1 MLNVCLMALIISA
14 VAPSVEVVSFQGEPR
29 VGEWRGL
36 ADGRVTLAIAG
47 KDESVPLSEVL
58 EVRFRGEPAKLDK
71 PAAIVSLW
79 DGSKLGATQ
88 TQVTEKRLKLTS
100 AVLGELSLSQSEV
113 ASVRFSDRFDE
124 DEQWTKL
131 VEKASKSDL
140 LVIRKEQTLDF
151 LDGVVVE
158 VTDKSVK
165 FLLDGEEVT
174 TKRDKVFGLIFA
186 KRTSTAKPP
195 AVRLELGNGDVLM
208 AASVAGTDKGV
219 TVKTGAKSEITL
231 SLEQLKR
238 IDFSQGKLRYLSQDP
253 PRDVKYVRG
262 IQDGPAFVQDRA
274 FYAPE
279 LKPMGL
285 RAFSRGLC
293 IRPQTT
299 LRYRLGG
306 EYRRFQAL
314 VGIDESVK
322 DGNGDCDLTI
332 SGDGKQLVKL
342 RMTSR
347 DTARPIDLDVADV
360 VVLEITVGFG
370 GDAATNVDLGD
381 NLDLADAKLIK

>member
-1 MLNVCLMALIISA
+1 MNLLSA
-14 VAPSVEVVSFQGEPR
+14 VLLAVLAAPQVEVVSFQGEPR

-36 ADGRVTLAIAG
+36 ADGRITIVQAG
-47 KDESVPLSEVL
+47 KEESVPLSEVL
-58 EVRFRGEPAKLDK
+58 EVRFRGEPTKLDK
-71 PAAIVSLW
+71 PSAIVSLW

-88 TQVTEKRLKLTS
+88 SQIVEKRLKVTS
-100 AVLGELSLSQSEV
+100 AVFSELSLPQSEV

-124 DEQWTKL
+124 GEQWTKL
-131 VEKASKSDL
+131 VERDNKTDL
-140 LVIRKEQTLDF
+140 LVIRKEQTLDY

-165 FLLDGEEVT
+165 FLLDGEEVS
-174 TKRDKVFGLIFA
+174 TKREKVFGLIFA
-186 KRTSTAKPP
+186 RRPSSPKPS
-195 AVRLELGNGDVLM
+195 AVRVELGNGDILM
-208 AASVAGTDKGV
+208 ASSLAATPTGVSVMTATKTEVSLPLDK
-219 TVKTGAKSEITL
+219 
-231 SLEQLKR
+231 LKLL
-238 IDFSQGKLRYLSQDP
+238 DFSQGKLRYLSQEP
-253 PRDVKYVRG
+253 PRDVKYTRG
-262 IQDGPAFVQDRA
+262 IQDGPAFVADRA

-279 LKPMGL
+279 LKPMGM
-285 RAFSRGLC
+285 RAFARGLC

-306 EYRRFQAL
+306 DYRRLQAI

-322 DGNGDCDLTI
+322 DGNGDCDLVIT
-332 SGDGKQLVKL
+332 GDGKQLVKL

-347 DTARPIDLDVADV
+347 DAARPIDLDVTDV
-360 VVLEITVGFG
+360 VVLEIVVGFG

>member
-1 MLNVCLMALIISA
+1 MNLLSA
-14 VAPSVEVVSFQGEPR
+14 VLLAVLAAPQVEVVSFQGEPR

-36 ADGRVTLAIAG
+36 SDGRLNLVIAG
-47 KDESVPLSEVL
+47 NEELVPLSEVL
-58 EVRFRGEPAKLDK
+58 EVRFRGEPGKLDK
-71 PAAIVSLW
+71 PAAVVTLW
-79 DGSKLGATQ
+79 DGSKLGAGQ
-88 TQVTEKRLKLTS
+88 TRIIDKQLKLTS
-100 AVLGELSLSQSEV
+100 AMLGELSLSQNEV

-124 DEQWTKL
+124 DEQWVKL

-165 FLLDGEEVT
+165 FLLDGEEVS
-174 TKRDKVFGLIFA
+174 TKREKVFGLIFA
-186 KRTSTAKPP
+186 RRPSSPKPP
-195 AVRLELGNGDVLM
+195 AVRLELSNGDVLM
-208 AASVAGTDKGV
+208 AASVAGTDKGISA
-219 TVKTGAKSEITL
+219 TTASKTEIALTL
-231 SLEQLKR
+231 DQLKR
-238 IDFSQGKLRYLSQDP
+238 IDFSQGKLRYLSQDS
-253 PRDVKYVRG
+253 PRDVKYTRG

-279 LKPMGL
+279 LKPIGL

-293 IRPQTT
+293 IRPQTS

-306 EYRRFQAL
+306 EYRRFQAI

-322 DGNGDCDLTI
+322 DGGGDCDLTI

-347 DTARPIDLDVADV
+347 DAARPIDLDVTDV
-360 VVLEITVGFG
+360 VVLEIVVGFG

>member
-1 MLNVCLMALIISA
+1 MNLLSA
-14 VAPSVEVVSFQGEPR
+14 VLLAVLAAPPVEVVSFQGEPR

-36 ADGRVTLAIAG
+36 ADGRVSLAIAG

-58 EVRFRGEPAKLDK
+58 EVRFRGEPGKLDK
-71 PAAIVSLW
+71 PAAVVTLW
-79 DGSKLGATQ
+79 DGSKLGAMQ
-88 TQVTEKRLKLTS
+88 TQIVGKQLKLAS
-100 AVLGELSLSQSEV
+100 ATLGELSLPQSEV

-124 DEQWTKL
+124 DEQWVKL

-158 VTDKSVK
+158 VTDKSVE
-165 FLLDGEEVT
+165 FLLDGEEVS
-174 TKRDKVFGLIFA
+174 TKRERVFGLIFA
-186 KRTSTAKPP
+186 RRASTAKPP
-195 AVRLELGNGDVLM
+195 AVRLELSNGDLLM
-208 AASVAGTDKGV
+208 AAAIGGTDKDLSV
-219 TVKTGAKSEITL
+219 TTASKAELTL
-231 SLEQLKR
+231 PLEQLKR

-253 PRDVKYVRG
+253 PRDVKYTRG

-279 LKPMGL
+279 LKPIGL

-293 IRPQTT
+293 IRPQTS

-306 EYRRFQAL
+306 EYRRFQAI

-322 DGNGDCDLTI
+322 DGGGDCDLTI
-332 SGDGKQLVKL
+332 SGDGKQLLKL

-347 DTARPIDLDVADV
+347 DAARPIDLDVTDV
-360 VVLEITVGFG
+360 VVLEIVVGFG

>member
-1 MLNVCLMALIISA
+1 MNVLSA
-14 VAPSVEVVSFQGEPR
+14 VLLAVLAAPQVEVVSFQGEPR
-29 VGEWRGL
+29 VGEWRGV
-36 ADGRVTLAIAG
+36 ADGRIAIAQAG

-58 EVRFRGEPAKLDK
+58 EVRFRGEPGKLDK
-71 PAAIVSLW
+71 PSAIVSLW

-88 TQVTEKRLKLTS
+88 AQIVEKRLKLTS
-100 AVLGELSLSQSEV
+100 GVLGELSLPQGEV

-124 DEQWTKL
+124 DEQWSKL
-131 VEKASKSDL
+131 VDRENKTDL
-140 LVIRKEQTLDF
+140 LVIRKEQTLDY

-165 FLLDGEEVT
+165 FLLDGEEVS
-174 TKRDKVFGLIFA
+174 TKREKIFGLIFA
-186 KRTSTAKPP
+186 RRPNSPKPP
-195 AVRLELGNGDVLM
+195 AVRLEFSNGDILM
-208 AASVAGTDKGV
+208 ASSLTGTPTGVSVTTV
-219 TVKTGAKSEITL
+219 TKAAVDVP
-231 SLEQLKR
+231 LEKLKLL
-238 IDFSQGKLRYLSQDP
+238 DFSQGKLRYLSQDP
-253 PRDVKYVRG
+253 PRDVKYTRG

-279 LKPMGL
+279 LKPVGT
-285 RAFSRGLC
+285 RAFARGLC

-306 EYRRFQAL
+306 DYRRLQAI

-332 SGDGKQLVKL
+332 TGDGKQLVKL
-342 RMTSR
+342 RVTAR
-347 DTARPIDLDVADV
+347 DTARPIDLDVADIV
-360 VVLEITVGFG
+360 MLEITVGFG

>member
-1 MLNVCLMALIISA
+1 MNFLSA
-14 VAPSVEVVSFQGEPR
+14 VLLTVLAAPPVEVVSFQGEPR

-36 ADGRVTLAIAG
+36 TDGRVNLSIAG
-47 KDESVPLSEVL
+47 KDEAVPLDEVL

-71 PAAIVSLW
+71 PAAVVSLW

-88 TQVTEKRLKLTS
+88 TQIVGKQLKLTS
-100 AVLGELSLSQSEV
+100 ATLGELSLPQNDV

-124 DEQWTKL
+124 DEQWVKL

-165 FLLDGEEVT
+165 FLLDGEEVS
-174 TKRDKVFGLIFA
+174 TKREKVFGLIFA
-186 KRTSTAKPP
+186 RRTNTAKSP
-195 AVRLELGNGDVLM
+195 AVRLELSNGDVLM
-208 AASVAGTDKGV
+208 AASVAGTDRGV
-219 TVKTGAKSEITL
+219 SVTTASKSEL
-231 SLEQLKR
+231 ALPLEQLKR

-306 EYRRFQAL
+306 EYRRFQAI

-322 DGNGDCDLTI
+322 DGNGDCDLMI

-347 DTARPIDLDVADV
+347 DIARPIDLDVADV

-381 NLDLADAKLIK
+381 NFDLADAKLIK

>member
-1 MLNVCLMALIISA
+1 MNLLSA
-14 VAPSVEVVSFQGEPR
+14 VLFAVLASPPAEIVSFQGEPR

-36 ADGRVTLAIAG
+36 SDGRVNLVVAG
-47 KDESVPLSEVL
+47 KEDSVPLSEVL
-58 EVRFRGEPAKLDK
+58 EVRFRGEPGKLDK
-71 PAAIVSLW
+71 PAMVVSLW
-79 DGSKLGATQ
+79 DGSKLGAVQ
-88 TQVTEKRLKLTS
+88 TQIVGKQLKLTS
-100 AVLGELSLSQSEV
+100 ATLGELTLPQAEV

-124 DEQWTKL
+124 DDQWVKL

-158 VTDKSVK
+158 VTEKSVK
-165 FLLDGEEVT
+165 FLLDGEEVS
-174 TKRDKVFGLIFA
+174 TKREKLFGLIFA

-195 AVRLELGNGDVLM
+195 AVRLELGNGDILM
-208 AASVAGTDKGV
+208 AAAVAGTEKGV
-219 TVKTGAKSEITL
+219 SVTTASKSQIEL

-238 IDFSQGKLRYLSQDP
+238 IDFSQGKLRYLSQEP
-253 PRDVKYVRG
+253 PRDVKYTRG

-306 EYRRFQAL
+306 EYRRLQAL

-322 DGNGDCDLTI
+322 DGNGDCDLVIT
-332 SGDGKQLVKL
+332 GDGKPLVKL
-342 RMTSR
+342 RVTSR
-347 DTARPIDLDVADV
+347 DTARPIDVDVTDV

-370 GDAATNVDLGD
+370 GDATTNVDLGD
-381 NLDLADAKLIK
+381 NLDLADAKLIR

>member
-1 MLNVCLMALIISA
+1 MNLLSA
-14 VAPSVEVVSFQGEPR
+14 VLLAVLTAPPVEVVSFQGEPR

-36 ADGRVTLAIAG
+36 ADGRVSLVIAG
-47 KDESVPLSEVL
+47 KEESVPLSEVL
-58 EVRFRGEPAKLDK
+58 EVRFRGESAKLDK
-71 PAAIVSLW
+71 PAAVVSLW
-79 DGSKLGATQ
+79 DGSKLGVTQ
-88 TQVTEKRLKLTS
+88 TQIVGKQLKLTS
-100 AVLGELSLSQSEV
+100 AMLGELSLPQNEV
-113 ASVRFSDRFDE
+113 GSIRFSDRFDE

-165 FLLDGEEVT
+165 FLLDGEEVS

-186 KRTSTAKPP
+186 RRTNASKLP
-195 AVRLELGNGDVLM
+195 ALRLELSNGDVLM
-208 AASVAGTDKGV
+208 AAAVTGTDKGISL
-219 TVKTGAKSEITL
+219 TTASKSEIML
-231 SLEQLKR
+231 PLEQLKR

-306 EYRRFQAL
+306 EYRRFQAI

-322 DGNGDCDLTI
+322 DGNGDCDLVI

-347 DTARPIDLDVADV
+347 DTARPIDLEVADV

-370 GDAATNVDLGD
+370 GDATTNVDLGD
-381 NLDLADAKLIK
+381 NLDLADAKLIR

>member
-1 MLNVCLMALIISA
+1 MNLLFAVLLAA
-14 VAPSVEVVSFQGEPR
+14 VAAPPVEVVSFQGEPR

-36 ADGRVTLAIAG
+36 ADGKVNLAIAG
-47 KDESVPLSEVL
+47 KEESIPLSEVL

-71 PAAIVSLW
+71 PAAVVTLW
-79 DGSKLGATQ
+79 DGSKVGAIQ
-88 TQVTEKRLKLTS
+88 TQIVGKQLKLTS
-100 AVLGELSLSQSEV
+100 ATLGELSLLQNDV

-131 VEKASKSDL
+131 VDKASKSDL

-165 FLLDGEEVT
+165 FLLDGEEVL
-174 TKRDKVFGLIFA
+174 TKREKVFGLIFA
-186 KRTSTAKPP
+186 RRTNAAKPP
-195 AVRLELGNGDVLM
+195 TVRLELSNGDVLM
-208 AASVAGTDKGV
+208 AAAVVGTDKGV
-219 TVKTGAKSEITL
+219 SVTTASKSELAI
-231 SLEQLKR
+231 SLAQLKR
-238 IDFSQGKLRYLSQDP
+238 IDFSQGKLWYLSQDP

-279 LKPMGL
+279 LKPMGM

-293 IRPQTT
+293 IRPQTS

-306 EYRRFQAL
+306 EYRRFQAI

-322 DGNGDCDLTI
+322 DGGGDCDLVI

-381 NLDLADAKLIK
+381 NLDLADAKLIR

>member
-1 MLNVCLMALIISA
+1 MNLLSA
-14 VAPSVEVVSFQGEPR
+14 VLLAVLVAPQVEVVSFQGEPR

-36 ADGRVTLAIAG
+36 VGGRIAIVQAG
-47 KDESVPLSEVL
+47 KEESLPLSEVL
-58 EVRFRGEPAKLDK
+58 EVRFRGDAVKLDK
-71 PAAIVSLW
+71 PSAIVSLW

-88 TQVTEKRLKLTS
+88 MQIGEKRLKLTS
-100 AVLGELSLSQSEV
+100 AVLGELSLPQGEV

-124 DEQWTKL
+124 DDQWLKL
-131 VEKASKSDL
+131 VDRDNKTDL
-140 LVIRKEQTLDF
+140 LVIRKEQTLDY

-165 FLLDGEEVT
+165 FLLDGEEVS
-174 TKRDKVFGLIFA
+174 TKREKVFGLIFA
-186 KRTSTAKPP
+186 RRPSNPKPP
-195 AVRLELGNGDVLM
+195 AVRVELGNGDILLASSLTGTSSGVSVTT
-208 AASVAGTDKGV
+208 AAKTEM
-219 TVKTGAKSEITL
+219 TVP
-231 SLEQLKR
+231 LEKLKLL
-238 IDFSQGKLRYLSQDP
+238 DFSQGKLRYLSQDP
-253 PRDVKYVRG
+253 PRDVKYTRG
-262 IQDGPAFVQDRA
+262 IQDGPAFVPDRA

-279 LKPMGL
+279 LKPMGM
-285 RAFSRGLC
+285 RAFARGLC
-293 IRPQTT
+293 IRPQTS

-306 EYRRFQAL
+306 DYRRLQAI

-322 DGNGDCDLTI
+322 DGNGDCDLVI

-347 DTARPIDLDVADV
+347 DAARPIDLDVTDV

>member
-1 MLNVCLMALIISA
+1 MNLLSA
-14 VAPSVEVVSFQGEPR
+14 VLLAVLTAPPVEVVSFQGEPR

-36 ADGRVTLAIAG
+36 ADGRVSLVIAG
-47 KDESVPLSEVL
+47 KEESVPLSEVL
-58 EVRFRGEPAKLDK
+58 EVRFRGESAKLDK
-71 PAAIVSLW
+71 PAAVVSLW
-79 DGSKLGATQ
+79 DGSKLGVTQ
-88 TQVTEKRLKLTS
+88 TQIVGKQLKLTS
-100 AVLGELSLSQSEV
+100 AMLGELSLPQNEV
-113 ASVRFSDRFDE
+113 GSIRFSDRFDE

-165 FLLDGEEVT
+165 FLLDGEEVS

-186 KRTSTAKPP
+186 RRTNASKLP
-195 AVRLELGNGDVLM
+195 ALRLELSNGDVLM
-208 AASVAGTDKGV
+208 AAAVTGTDKGISV
-219 TVKTGAKSEITL
+219 TTASKSEIML
-231 SLEQLKR
+231 PLEQLKR

-306 EYRRFQAL
+306 EYRRFQAI

-322 DGNGDCDLTI
+322 DGNGDCDLVI

-347 DTARPIDLDVADV
+347 DTARPIDLEVADV

-370 GDAATNVDLGD
+370 GDATTNVDLGD
-381 NLDLADAKLIK
+381 NLDLADAKLIR

>member
-1 MLNVCLMALIISA
+1 MNLLSA
-14 VAPSVEVVSFQGEPR
+14 VLLAVLTAPPVEVVSFQGEPR

-36 ADGRVTLAIAG
+36 ADGRVSLVIAG
-47 KDESVPLSEVL
+47 KEESVPLSEVL
-58 EVRFRGEPAKLDK
+58 EVRFRGESAKLDK
-71 PAAIVSLW
+71 PAAVVSLW
-79 DGSKLGATQ
+79 DGSKLGVTQ
-88 TQVTEKRLKLTS
+88 TQIVGKQLKLTS
-100 AVLGELSLSQSEV
+100 AMLGELSLPQNEV
-113 ASVRFSDRFDE
+113 GSIRFSDRFDE

-165 FLLDGEEVT
+165 FLLDGEEVS

-186 KRTSTAKPP
+186 RRTNASKLP
-195 AVRLELGNGDVLM
+195 ALRLELSNGDVLM
-208 AASVAGTDKGV
+208 AAAVTGTDKGISL
-219 TVKTGAKSEITL
+219 TTASKSEIML
-231 SLEQLKR
+231 PLEQLKR

-253 PRDVKYVRG
+253 PRDVKYIRG

-306 EYRRFQAL
+306 EYRRFQAI

-322 DGNGDCDLTI
+322 DGNGDCDLVI

-381 NLDLADAKLIK
+381 NLDLADAKLIR

>member
-1 MLNVCLMALIISA
+1 MNLLFAVLLAA
-14 VAPSVEVVSFQGEPR
+14 VAAPPVEVVSFQGEPR

-36 ADGRVTLAIAG
+36 ADGRVSLAIAG
-47 KDESVPLSEVL
+47 KDESIPLSEVL

-71 PAAIVSLW
+71 PAAVVTLW

-88 TQVTEKRLKLTS
+88 TQIVGKQLKLTS
-100 AVLGELSLSQSEV
+100 ATLGELSLPQNDV

-131 VEKASKSDL
+131 VDKASKSDL

-165 FLLDGEEVT
+165 FLLDGEEVS
-174 TKRDKVFGLIFA
+174 TKREKVFGLIFA
-186 KRTSTAKPP
+186 RRTNTAKPQ
-195 AVRLELGNGDVLM
+195 AVRLELSNGDVLM

-219 TVKTGAKSEITL
+219 SVTTSSKAEIAL
-231 SLEQLKR
+231 PLEQLKR

-306 EYRRFQAL
+306 EYRRFQAI

-322 DGNGDCDLTI
+322 DGNGDCDLVI

-360 VVLEITVGFG
+360 VVMEIIVGFG

-381 NLDLADAKLIK
+381 NLDLADAKLVR

>member
-1 MLNVCLMALIISA
+1 MNLLSAALLA
-14 VAPSVEVVSFQGEPR
+14 VLAAPQVEVVSFQGEPR
-29 VGEWRGL
+29 VGDWRGI
-36 ADGRVTLAIAG
+36 ADGRVNLAVAG

-58 EVRFRGEPAKLDK
+58 EVRFRGEPAKIDK
-71 PAAIVSLW
+71 PTAIVSLW
-79 DGSKLGATQ
+79 DGSQLGATQ
-88 TQVTEKRLKLTS
+88 TQIVDKRLKLTS
-100 AVLGELSLSQSEV
+100 AVLGELSLPQGEV
-113 ASVRFSDRFDE
+113 ASVQFSDRFDK
-124 DEQWTKL
+124 DEQWSKL
-131 VEKASKSDL
+131 AERDNKSDL
-140 LVIRKEQTLDF
+140 LVIRKEQTLDY

-158 VTDKSVK
+158 VTEKSVK
-165 FLLDGEEVT
+165 FLLDGEEVS
-174 TKRDKVFGLIFA
+174 TKREKIFGLIFA
-186 KRTSTAKPP
+186 RRPSNPKPP
-195 AVRLELGNGDVLM
+195 AVRVELSNGDILM
-208 AASVAGTDKGV
+208 ASSLTGTPVGLSVTTTTKTDVSVPTEK
-219 TVKTGAKSEITL
+219 
-231 SLEQLKR
+231 LKLL
-238 IDFSQGKLRYLSQDP
+238 DFSQGKLRYLSQDP
-253 PRDVKYVRG
+253 PRDVKYTRG

-285 RAFSRGLC
+285 RAFARGLC

-306 EYRRFQAL
+306 DYRRLQAI

-322 DGNGDCDLTI
+322 DGNGDCDLVI
-332 SGDGKQLVKL
+332 SGDGKQLLKL

-347 DTARPIDLDVADV
+347 DTARPIDLDVTNV

>member
-1 MLNVCLMALIISA
+1 M
-14 VAPSVEVVSFQGEPR
+14 
-29 VGEWRGL
+29 
-36 ADGRVTLAIAG
+36 
-47 KDESVPLSEVL
+47 
-58 EVRFRGEPAKLDK
+58 
-71 PAAIVSLW
+71 
-79 DGSKLGATQ
+79 
-88 TQVTEKRLKLTS
+88 
-100 AVLGELSLSQSEV
+100 
-113 ASVRFSDRFDE
+113 
-124 DEQWTKL
+124 
-131 VEKASKSDL
+131 
-140 LVIRKEQTLDF
+140 
-151 LDGVVVE
+151 
-158 VTDKSVK
+158 
-165 FLLDGEEVT
+165 
-174 TKRDKVFGLIFA
+174 
-186 KRTSTAKPP
+186 
-195 AVRLELGNGDVLM
+195 RLELGNGDVLM
-208 AASVAGTDKGV
+208 VASVAGTDKGV
-219 TVKTGAKSEITL
+219 TVKTGAKSEIAL

-253 PRDVKYVRG
+253 PRDVKYTRG

-322 DGNGDCDLTI
+322 DGNGDCDLVIT
-332 SGDGKQLVKL
+332 GDGKQLVKL
-342 RMTSR
+342 RVTSR
-347 DTARPIDLDVADV
+347 DTARPIDVDVADV

>member
-1 MLNVCLMALIISA
+1 MNLLSA
-14 VAPSVEVVSFQGEPR
+14 VLLAVLAAPQVEVVSFQGEPR

-36 ADGRVTLAIAG
+36 SDGQITIALAG

-71 PAAIVSLW
+71 PSAIVSLW

-88 TQVTEKRLKLTS
+88 SQIVNKRLKFTS
-100 AVLGELSLSQSEV
+100 AVLGELSLPQGEV

-124 DEQWTKL
+124 DEQWSKL
-131 VEKASKSDL
+131 VDRENKTDL
-140 LVIRKEQTLDF
+140 LVIRKEQTLDY

-165 FLLDGEEVT
+165 FLLDGEEVS
-174 TKRDKVFGLIFA
+174 TKREKIFGLIFA
-186 KRTSTAKPP
+186 RRPNNPKPP
-195 AVRLELGNGDVLM
+195 AVRVELSNGDVLM
-208 AASVAGTDKGV
+208 ASSLVGTPTGVSVTTATKTEV
-219 TVKTGAKSEITL
+219 TVP
-231 SLEQLKR
+231 LEKLKLL
-238 IDFSQGKLRYLSQDP
+238 DFSQGKLRYLSQDP
-253 PRDVKYVRG
+253 PRDVKYTRG

-279 LKPMGL
+279 LKPMGM
-285 RAFSRGLC
+285 RAFARGLC
-293 IRPQTT
+293 IRPQTS

-306 EYRRFQAL
+306 DYRRLQAI

-332 SGDGKQLVKL
+332 TGDGKQLVKL
-342 RMTSR
+342 RVTAR

>member
-1 MLNVCLMALIISA
+1 MNLLSA
-14 VAPSVEVVSFQGEPR
+14 VLLAVLAAPQVEVVSFQGEPR

-36 ADGRVTLAIAG
+36 ADGRVNLAIAG

-58 EVRFRGEPAKLDK
+58 EVRFRGEPGKLDK
-71 PAAIVSLW
+71 PAAVVSLW
-79 DGSKLGATQ
+79 DGSKLGVAQ
-88 TQVTEKRLKLTS
+88 TRIIDKQLKLTS
-100 AVLGELSLSQSEV
+100 TVLGELSLSQNEV

-124 DEQWTKL
+124 DEQWVKL

-165 FLLDGEEVT
+165 FLLDGEEVS
-174 TKRDKVFGLIFA
+174 TKREKVFGLIFA
-186 KRTSTAKPP
+186 RRTSSAKPP
-195 AVRLELGNGDVLM
+195 AVRLELSNGDVLM
-208 AASVAGTDKGV
+208 AAAVAGTDKGISA
-219 TVKTGAKSEITL
+219 TIASKAEIVL
-231 SLEQLKR
+231 PLEQLKR

-253 PRDVKYVRG
+253 PRDVKYTRG

-279 LKPMGL
+279 LKPIGL
-285 RAFSRGLC
+285 RAYSRGLC
-293 IRPQTT
+293 IRPQTS

-306 EYRRFQAL
+306 DYRRFQAI

-322 DGNGDCDLTI
+322 DGGGDCDLTI
-332 SGDGKQLVKL
+332 SGDGKQLLKL

-347 DTARPIDLDVADV
+347 DAARPIDLDVTDV
-360 VVLEITVGFG
+360 VVLEIIVGFG

>member
-1 MLNVCLMALIISA
+1 MNLLSA
-14 VAPSVEVVSFQGEPR
+14 VLLAVLAAPQVEVVSFQGEPR

-36 ADGRVTLAIAG
+36 ADGRITIVQG
-47 KDESVPLSEVL
+47 GNEESVPLSEVL
-58 EVRFRGEPAKLDK
+58 EVRFRGEPTKLDK
-71 PAAIVSLW
+71 PSAIVSLW
-79 DGSKLGATQ
+79 DGSKIGATQ
-88 TQVTEKRLKLTS
+88 TQIVEKRLKLTS
-100 AVLGELSLSQSEV
+100 TILGELSLPQGEV

-131 VEKASKSDL
+131 VDRDNKSDL
-140 LVIRKEQTLDF
+140 LVIRKEQTLDY

-165 FLLDGEEVT
+165 FLLDGEEVS
-174 TKRDKVFGLIFA
+174 TKREKVFGLIFA
-186 KRTSTAKPP
+186 RRPSNPKPP
-195 AVRLELGNGDVLM
+195 AVRVELGNGDILM
-208 AASVAGTDKGV
+208 ASSLAGTPAGV
-219 TVKTGAKSEITL
+219 SVTTATKTEMTVP
-231 SLEQLKR
+231 LEKLKLL
-238 IDFSQGKLRYLSQDP
+238 DFSQGKLRYLSQDP
-253 PRDVKYVRG
+253 PRDVKYTRG

-279 LKPMGL
+279 LKPMGM
-285 RAFSRGLC
+285 RAFARGLC
-293 IRPQTT
+293 IRPQTS

-306 EYRRFQAL
+306 DYRRLQAII
-314 VGIDESVK
+314 GIDESVK
-322 DGNGDCDLTI
+322 DGNGDCDLVI

-347 DTARPIDLDVADV
+347 DAARPIDLDVTDV
-360 VVLEITVGFG
+360 VVLEIVVGFG

>member
-1 MLNVCLMALIISA
+1 MNLLSA
-14 VAPSVEVVSFQGEPR
+14 VLLAMLAAPPVEVVSFQGEPR

-36 ADGRVTLAIAG
+36 ADGRVNLAIAG
-47 KDESVPLSEVL
+47 KEESVPLSEVL
-58 EVRFRGEPAKLDK
+58 EVRFRGEPGKLDK
-71 PAAIVSLW
+71 PAAVVSLW
-79 DGSKLGATQ
+79 DGSKLGVSQ
-88 TQVTEKRLKLTS
+88 TRIIDKQLKLTS
-100 AVLGELSLSQSEV
+100 TVLGELSLPQGDV
-113 ASVRFSDRFDE
+113 ASLRFSDRFDE
-124 DEQWTKL
+124 DDQWVKL

-165 FLLDGEEVT
+165 FLLDGEEVS
-174 TKRDKVFGLIFA
+174 TKREKVFGLIFA
-186 KRTSTAKPP
+186 RRPSSPKPS
-195 AVRLELGNGDVLM
+195 AVRLDLSNGDVLM
-208 AASVAGTDKGV
+208 AATVAGTDKGV
-219 TVKTGAKSEITL
+219 TATTASKTEIAL
-231 SLEQLKR
+231 PLEQLKR

-253 PRDVKYVRG
+253 PRDVKYTRG

-279 LKPMGL
+279 LKPIGL
-285 RAFSRGLC
+285 RAYSRGLC
-293 IRPQTT
+293 IRPQTS

-306 EYRRFQAL
+306 EYRRFQAI

-322 DGNGDCDLTI
+322 DGGGDCDLTI
-332 SGDGKQLVKL
+332 SGDGKQLLKL
-342 RMTSR
+342 RMTAR
-347 DTARPIDLDVADV
+347 DAARPIDLDVTDV
-360 VVLEITVGFG
+360 VVLEIVVGFG

>member
-1 MLNVCLMALIISA
+1 MNLLSA
-14 VAPSVEVVSFQGEPR
+14 VLLAVLAAPQVEVVSFQGEPR
-29 VGEWRGL
+29 VGEWRGI
-36 ADGRVTLAIAG
+36 ADGRIAIAQAG

-71 PAAIVSLW
+71 PTTIVSFW

-88 TQVTEKRLKLTS
+88 AQIVEKRLKFTS
-100 AVLGELSLSQSEV
+100 AVLGELSLPQGEV

-124 DEQWTKL
+124 DEQWSKL
-131 VEKASKSDL
+131 VERENKTDL
-140 LVIRKEQTLDF
+140 LVIRKEQTLDY

-165 FLLDGEEVT
+165 FLLDGEEVS
-174 TKRDKVFGLIFA
+174 TKREKIFGLIFA
-186 KRTSTAKPP
+186 RRPNNPKPP
-195 AVRLELGNGDVLM
+195 AVRVELSNGDILM
-208 AASVAGTDKGV
+208 VSSLAGTPTGVSVTTVTKAEV
-219 TVKTGAKSEITL
+219 TVP
-231 SLEQLKR
+231 LEKLKLL
-238 IDFSQGKLRYLSQDP
+238 DFSQGKLRYLSQDP
-253 PRDVKYVRG
+253 PRDVKYTRG

-279 LKPMGL
+279 LKPMGT
-285 RAFSRGLC
+285 RAFARGLC
-293 IRPQTT
+293 IRPQTS

-306 EYRRFQAL
+306 DYRRLQAI

-332 SGDGKQLVKL
+332 TGDGKQLVKL
-342 RMTSR
+342 RVTAR

>member
-1 MLNVCLMALIISA
+1 MNLLSA
-14 VAPSVEVVSFQGEPR
+14 VLLAVLAAPPVEVVSFQGEPR

-36 ADGRVTLAIAG
+36 ADGKVNVAVAG
-47 KDESVPLSEVL
+47 KEESVALSEVL
-58 EVRFRGEPAKLDK
+58 EVRFRGEPGKLDK
-71 PAAIVSLW
+71 PAAVVTLW
-79 DGSKLGATQ
+79 DGSKLGAAQ
-88 TQVTEKRLKLTS
+88 TQVVDKKLTLTS
-100 AVLGELSLSQSEV
+100 TVLGELSMPQADV

-124 DEQWTKL
+124 DEQWIKL

-174 TKRDKVFGLIFA
+174 TKREKVFGLIFA
-186 KRTSTAKPP
+186 KRTSAAKPP

-208 AASVAGTDKGV
+208 VASVAGTDKGV
-219 TVKTGAKSEITL
+219 TVKTGAKSEIAL

-253 PRDVKYVRG
+253 PRDVKYTRG

-322 DGNGDCDLTI
+322 DGNGDCDLVIT
-332 SGDGKQLVKL
+332 GDGKQLVKL
-342 RMTSR
+342 RVTSR
-347 DTARPIDLDVADV
+347 DTARPIDVDVADV

>member
-1 MLNVCLMALIISA
+1 MNFLSA
-14 VAPSVEVVSFQGEPR
+14 VLLAVLVAPQVEVVSFQGEPR

-36 ADGRVTLAIAG
+36 VDGRITITQAG
-47 KDESVPLSEVL
+47 KEETILLSEVL

-71 PAAIVSLW
+71 PSAIVSLR

-88 TQVTEKRLKLTS
+88 TQIVEKRLKLTS
-100 AVLGELSLSQSEV
+100 AVLGELSLPQNEV

-124 DEQWTKL
+124 DEQWSKL
-131 VEKASKSDL
+131 IERDNKSDL
-140 LVIRKEQTLDF
+140 LVIRKEQTLDY

-165 FLLDGEEVT
+165 FLLDGEEVS
-174 TKRDKVFGLIFA
+174 TKREKVFGLIFA
-186 KRTSTAKPP
+186 RRPNTPKPP
-195 AVRLELGNGDVLM
+195 AVRVELGNGDILM
-208 AASVAGTDKGV
+208 ASSLAATPTGVSVTTATKTEV
-219 TVKTGAKSEITL
+219 TV
-231 SLEQLKR
+231 SLGKLKLL
-238 IDFSQGKLRYLSQDP
+238 DFSQGKLRYLSQDA
-253 PRDVKYVRG
+253 PRDVKYTRG

-279 LKPMGL
+279 LKPMGM
-285 RAFSRGLC
+285 RAFARGLC

-306 EYRRFQAL
+306 DYRRLQAI

-322 DGNGDCDLTI
+322 DGNGDCDLVI
-332 SGDGKQLVKL
+332 SGDGKQLVKM

-347 DTARPIDLDVADV
+347 DAARPIDLDVTDV
-360 VVLEITVGFG
+360 VVLEIFVGFG
-370 GDAATNVDLGD
+370 GDAATNLDLGD

>member
-1 MLNVCLMALIISA
+1 MSLLSA
-14 VAPSVEVVSFQGEPR
+14 VLLAVLAAPQVEVVSFQGEPR

-36 ADGRVTLAIAG
+36 ADGRVNLVIAG
-47 KDESVPLSEVL
+47 KEESVPLSEVL
-58 EVRFRGEPAKLDK
+58 EVRFRGEPGKLDK
-71 PAAIVSLW
+71 PAAVVSLW
-79 DGSKLGATQ
+79 DGSKLGAAQ
-88 TQVTEKRLKLTS
+88 TRIIDKQLKLTS
-100 AVLGELSLSQSEV
+100 AVLGELSLSQNEV

-124 DEQWTKL
+124 DEQWAKL

-165 FLLDGEEVT
+165 FLLDGEEVS
-174 TKRDKVFGLIFA
+174 TKREKVFGLIFA
-186 KRTSTAKPP
+186 RRPSSPKPP
-195 AVRLELGNGDVLM
+195 AVRLELSNGDVLM
-208 AASVAGTDKGV
+208 AASVTGTDKGV
-219 TVKTGAKSEITL
+219 SVTTASKVELAL
-231 SLEQLKR
+231 PLEQLKR

-253 PRDVKYVRG
+253 PRDVKYTRG

-279 LKPMGL
+279 LKPIGL

-293 IRPQTT
+293 IRPQTS

-306 EYRRFQAL
+306 EYRRFQAI

-322 DGNGDCDLTI
+322 DGGGDCDLTI
-332 SGDGKQLVKL
+332 SGDGKQLLKL

-347 DTARPIDLDVADV
+347 DAARPIDLDVTDI
-360 VVLEITVGFG
+360 VVLEIVVGFG